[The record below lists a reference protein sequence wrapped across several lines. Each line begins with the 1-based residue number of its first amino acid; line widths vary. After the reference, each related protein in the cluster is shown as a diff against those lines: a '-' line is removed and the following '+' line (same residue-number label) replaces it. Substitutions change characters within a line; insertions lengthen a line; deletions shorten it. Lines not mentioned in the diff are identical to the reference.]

1 MERDRNQYSFQKL
14 MKGTLI
20 SGVVLVVLGSAML
33 GYGHFSYKKQ
43 EKILEVGPIQ
53 ATAETTENV
62 VFPPLLAWVL
72 IGSGTCVL
80 VIAGIRGTSS

>member
-1 MERDRNQYSFQKL
+1 
-14 MKGTLI
+14 MKGTVI
-20 SGVVLVVLGSAML
+20 SGVVLVVLGAAML

-62 VFPPLLAWVL
+62 VFPPFLAWVL
-72 IGSGTCVL
+72 IGSGTCVV
-80 VIAGIRGTSS
+80 VIGAIRGTPS

>member
-1 MERDRNQYSFQKL
+1 
-14 MKGTLI
+14 MKGTVI
-20 SGVVLVVLGSAML
+20 SGAVLVVLGAAML

-43 EKILEVGPIQ
+43 EKILEIGSIK

-62 VFPPLLAWVL
+62 AFPPLLAWAL

-80 VIAGIRGTSS
+80 VIGAIRRTPT